1 MHVNEVYK
9 PTYNPGGPH
18 CNHDSGFGRVSS
30 LQISMFFFHD
40 GHPKRRQTW
49 LCFFLVGVR
58 LRNARRK
65 KHHLLVGFPV
75 FLQDFSIA
83 FSYL

>member
-1 MHVNEVYK
+1 MRFINQLITRGAHIVTMIQASAAWGRYK
-9 PTYNPGGPH
+9 
-18 CNHDSGFGRVSS
+18 
-30 LQISMFFFHD
+30 SMFFFHD
-40 GHPKRRQTW
+40 GHPKRRQTS